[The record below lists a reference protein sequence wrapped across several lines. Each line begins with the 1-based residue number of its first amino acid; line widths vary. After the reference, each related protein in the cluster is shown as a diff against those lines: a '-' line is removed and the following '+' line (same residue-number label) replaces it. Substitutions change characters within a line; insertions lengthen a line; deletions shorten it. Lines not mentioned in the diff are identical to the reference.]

1 MMEHVIQI
9 EPSLEQR
16 LRVRSVELAIELTL
30 KDEALFAGG
39 MLEYASRIYHFIN
52 TGEVNKTPLQDRP

>member
-1 MMEHVIQI
+1 MEHVVTL

-39 MLEYASRIYHFIN
+39 MLEYADRIYNFIKN
-52 TGEVNKTPLQDRP
+52 GEVNKNPLKD

>member
-1 MMEHVIQI
+1 MMEHVIQLD
-9 EPSLEQR
+9 PSLEQR
-16 LRVRSVELAIELTL
+16 MRVRSVELAIELTL

-52 TGEVNKTPLQDRP
+52 TGEVEQKPLKD